1 MGERGDIGER
11 EIGRLEI
18 GDSSRSNLQSPISN
32 LLIVLSLLL
41 AAFLRYYHL
50 DASSLWNDEGNSW
63 AMLSRSFGEIAAA
76 AAADIHP
83 PGYYWLLKLWSML
96 FGDSAAAMRTLSA
109 ALGVLLV
116 ALVAAIALRATRIR
130 VGWRWFPVLAA
141 FLAAVNPFQVYYSQ
155 EARMYML
162 LAVEAAGLF
171 GALLWMMEIED
182 WRFRDWRF
190 RDWRLGNS
198 EGRAISNPRSP
209 NLLAPQSLFLL
220 FGVAGMWTHYSF
232 PILLA
237 AAGLTFVLWWA
248 ISLRND
254 ASTTPSPYHPIT
266 PLLHYFL
273 LNGLI
278 LFAFLPWLPTAID
291 SVLNWPK
298 GGVTVSAAE
307 GLALTLRTLLFGPLR
322 IAADPLWPWL
332 GLAGILPLVG
342 LIALRRLSRLALA
355 AGLWLLLPVT
365 MMFGVGLFTDAF
377 LKFLLVASPA
387 WCLMA
392 AAAPWI
398 VAAKTQQNASK
409 RVGRG
414 LLIAGIAVIGIG
426 AAVTALPAYYID
438 PFARDNYRGVAKYLA
453 AVGDVYS
460 DLVILNAPGQQE
472 VWRYYDPGLPVL
484 ASPAQRPPDPT
495 HVEAQLAEA
504 TAGKRRVFAL
514 FWATNEADPQQY
526 VERWLDANAFKAMES
541 WQGNLR
547 FVTYALASDLEQTMT
562 SSVRWENGMVLS
574 EVQQPHPAPQR
585 VTPGNAAM
593 VQLQWFADMPL
604 TRRYKVSVQ
613 LLDDRNQVI
622 AQHDSEPGGGALPT
636 DRWLVGE
643 RVIDNHG
650 IAIPFGAPPGLYRMI
665 TVLYDAETGER
676 VLQSGQDMLALGAVM
691 VERAEQTPPLDVV
704 PMQHRLGL
712 TLGPVQLVG
721 YDAYRRGFTHAPQT
735 PIHPGDT
742 VHFTFYW
749 LAPDPLPVDW
759 SADLTMTL
767 RLGNQQITA
776 PLAGGAYPTGQWQAG
791 ELVRGEF
798 DLVYDGAAS
807 QPLLSVGDDSAS
819 LRPLPVQP

>member
-1 MGERGDIGER
+1 MGEKGNMAKK
-11 EIGRLEI
+11 EIERLEN
-18 GDSSRSNLQSPISN
+18 GDSSRTNLQFSISN

-41 AAFLRYYHL
+41 AAFLRFYHL

-63 AMLSRSFGEIAAA
+63 AMLSRTFGEIVAA

-96 FGDSAAAMRTLSA
+96 FGDSAAAMRALSA

-116 ALVAAIALRATRIR
+116 ALVTAIALRATRIR

-171 GALLWMMEIED
+171 WALLWMMEVGEQ
-182 WRFRDWRF
+182 RLG
-190 RDWRLGNS
+190 DWRLAAS
-198 EGRAISNPRSP
+198 ERSASSSLQSP
-209 NLLAPQSLFLL
+209 NLLILQSFFLF

-232 PILLA
+232 PIVLA

-248 ISLRND
+248 MGLRND
-254 ASTTPSPYHPIT
+254 ASITPPPHHPIT
-266 PLLHYFL
+266 RLLHYFL

-278 LFAFLPWLPTAID
+278 FLAFLPWLPTAID

-298 GGVTVSAAE
+298 GGVEVNAAE
-307 GLALTLRTLLFGPLR
+307 GLTLTLRTLLFGPLR
-322 IAADPLWPWL
+322 ITVEPLWPWL
-332 GLAGILPLVG
+332 GLAGVLPLVG
-342 LIALRRLSRLALA
+342 LIAMRPLPRLALTT
-355 AGLWLLLPVT
+355 GLWLLLPVA
-365 MMFGVGLFTDAF
+365 MMFGLGLFTDAF
-377 LKFLLVASPA
+377 LKFLLIASPA
-387 WCLMA
+387 WCLMI

-398 VAAKTQQNASK
+398 VAAKTQQTRSE

-414 LLIAGIAVIGIG
+414 LLIAGVAVFGIG
-426 AAVTALPAYYID
+426 AAVAALPTYYAD

-453 AVGDVYS
+453 AVGDASS

-484 ASPAQRPPDPT
+484 ALPMQRPPDPA
-495 HVEAQLAEA
+495 HVEAQLVEA
-504 TAGKRRVFAL
+504 TAAKRRVFAL
-514 FWATNEADPQQY
+514 FWATDEADPQQY

-547 FVTYALASDLEQTMT
+547 FVTYALASDLEQTVM
-562 SSVRWENGMVLS
+562 SSVWWENGMVLS
-574 EVQQPHPAPQR
+574 KVQQPRPAPQR

-593 VQLQWFADMPL
+593 IQLQWFTDRPL

-622 AQHDSEPGGGALPT
+622 AQHDSEPGGGSLPT
-636 DRWLVGE
+636 DRWQVGE
-643 RVIDNHG
+643 KVIDNHG
-650 IAIPFGAPPGLYRMI
+650 IAIPFGAPPGAHRMI
-665 TVLYDAETGER
+665 AVLYDAETGER
-676 VLQSGQDMLALGAVM
+676 VRQFGQDLVALGAVI
-691 VERAEQTPPLDVV
+691 VEQSEQTPPLDVV
-704 PMQHRLGL
+704 PIQHRLGL

-735 PIHPGDT
+735 PIHPGEIA
-742 VHFTFYW
+742 HFTFYW
-749 LAPDPLPVDW
+749 QAPNPLPADW
-759 SADLTMTL
+759 PADLTMTL
-767 RLGNQQITA
+767 RLGDQQITA
-776 PLAGGAYPTGQWQAG
+776 PLAGGTYPTGQWRAG

-798 DLVYDGAAS
+798 DLVYDGATS
-807 QPLLSVGDDSAS
+807 QPLLSVGDDSAN
-819 LRPLPVQP
+819 LRSLPVQP